1 MGSVFLIMANVFLVW
16 SPILIREAIDAV
28 EQMTETNAESLLG
41 KSVMVI
47 LFQTEMGAV
56 LAHQALMLT
65 LVVLAY
71 GALLFAT
78 RQTLIVTSRKIE
90 FDIRNE
96 IFDKLQRLPQ
106 SFYARTKQ
114 SDIYVKATEDVN
126 RVREYFGPAFMYT
139 INTISRAGII
149 IGMMLIVN
157 VELTLWAL
165 LPLPALSFLAYWMSG
180 FIHTKSII
188 IQEQYSRLA
197 GKAQEVFSSI
207 RLIKA
212 YAREDYE
219 LATFAKESESYRKKK
234 LGRDFVE
241 SLFFPM
247 LNLLIGFSIILV
259 VWQGGIMVSAGK
271 VTIGNIAEFI
281 IYVLYLT
288 WPVASLGYTINL
300 IQRSAASQKRI
311 AELMNEVSIPSNSK
325 NLEGSENLCQ
335 GDVVFENVSFKY
347 PGATEYALKNVSLRI
362 PSKAFVGIVGKT
374 GSGKTTLISLLC
386 RLFEPETGRILVGGR
401 DLKDIPL
408 ELWRNHVG
416 AVPQDVFLFSD
427 TIQENIAFGGKDAS
441 IADVEKAAQRAQV
454 LDNIMEFDKKFDTML
469 GERGITLSGGQKQR
483 TSIARA
489 LIRNPKML
497 ILDDSLSAVDTKTE
511 EAILQQLRGVI
522 KELTSVVISHR
533 FSTIQQADII
543 YVLDEGQVV
552 EQGTHKEL
560 VDNKKIYHSIYTK
573 QILEKELQEI

>member
-1 MGSVFLIMANVFLVW
+1 MVW
-16 SPILIREAIDAV
+16 SPILVRDAIDAV
-28 EQMTETNAESLLG
+28 EQMTGNTSDSLVG
-41 KSVMVI
+41 RSVTYI
-47 LFQTEMGAV
+47 LFQTEVGAV
-56 LAHQALMLT
+56 LAYQALMLT

-71 GALLFAT
+71 GTLLFAT

-106 SFYARTKQ
+106 AFYSRAKQ

-165 LPLPALSFLAYWMSG
+165 LPLPVLSFLAYWMSG
-180 FIHTKSII
+180 FIHTKSMI

-212 YAREDYE
+212 YAREEHE

-259 VWQGGIMVSAGK
+259 VWQGGIMVSAGT

-311 AELMNEVSIPSNSK
+311 AELMNEISIPMNK
-325 NLEGSENLCQ
+325 GEMEQSEKLCQ
-335 GDVVFENVSFKY
+335 GDIVFENVSFKY

-362 PSKAFVGIVGKT
+362 PSASFVGVVGRT

-386 RLFEPETGRILVGGR
+386 RLFEPESGRILVGGR

-408 ELWRNHVG
+408 QLWRDHVG

-427 TIQENIAFGGKDAS
+427 TIRENIAFGGKDAS
-441 IADVEKAAQRAQV
+441 MAEVEQAAERAQV

-483 TSIARA
+483 SSIARA

-511 EAILQQLRGVI
+511 DAILHQLREVI
-522 KELTSVVISHR
+522 QELTSVVISHR
-533 FSTIQQADII
+533 FSTIQEADII
-543 YVLDEGQVV
+543 YVLDEGKVV
-552 EQGTHKEL
+552 EQGTHQEL
-560 VDNKKIYHSIYTK
+560 VDNEKIYHSIYTK